1 MDVQSLLDRISFLEE
16 EVHRC
21 YAEIEEKE
29 VKIEEYEDA
38 LNEFEL
44 FEEIKGASMI
54 EIRLDNELVGYYDEL
69 REALLQAIYNLTA
82 DETATLDKNY
92 KKYKNWSD
100 KDFIEEIKDLTD
112 NRLAIIFKFP
122 LDYRVDVK
130 QHILD

>member
-1 MDVQSLLDRISFLEE
+1 MRLFIDKDMNLVAKFGEYTS
-16 EVHRC
+16 
-21 YAEIEEKE
+21 AEYFHQKNGYIQLPKHKE
-29 VKIEEYEDA
+29 DE
-38 LNEFEL
+38 
-44 FEEIKGASMI
+44 MI

-69 REALLQAIYNLTA
+69 REALLQAISKLTA
-82 DETATLDKNY
+82 DGSATLSKNY
-92 KKYKNWSD
+92 KKYRNWSD

>member
-1 MDVQSLLDRISFLEE
+1 
-16 EVHRC
+16 
-21 YAEIEEKE
+21 
-29 VKIEEYEDA
+29 
-38 LNEFEL
+38 
-44 FEEIKGASMI
+44 MI
-54 EIRLDNELVGYYDEL
+54 EIRLDNELLGYYDEL

-92 KKYKNWSD
+92 KKYRNWSD
-100 KDFIEEIKDLTD
+100 KDFIEEIQDLTD